1 MEKIERISVEGMR
14 CTACAKAIESRV
26 KKLNGVKDVRV
37 NFATN
42 SAIIKYDDSKISIED
57 VKKAIKQLGYGVV
70 ERPKEM
76 FTKALTAIFG
86 GILILFVSPVA
97 QLIISTLIIIYSGS
111 NILISAFKSLVNRI
125 LNMDVMYSI
134 GILSSYTSSVFAFF
148 SILPKDYIFFETP
161 AMLIAFLS
169 IGKAIEEKAK
179 NRTRDSLSKLAALQ
193 TKKAIVLREREIEV
207 ETDEIREGDIVLV
220 KPGERV
226 PVDGTLISEYA
237 EVDESAITG
246 EPAIKYKKFGDWI
259 FSGSISKSFLKI
271 KAERVGKDTLISQIV
286 RLVEDAMS
294 SKAPI
299 EKYADKVVSLFIPA
313 VLTVA
318 LASFI
323 YWYFH
328 SPILGLTTLIAT
340 LVVACPC
347 AFGLATPT
355 AMAVAL
361 GKAAEK
367 GILVKNSEVLEI
379 ASKVKKIF
387 FDKTGTITNL
397 NPEVVNADTETLRFA
412 AIAELRS
419 EHPIA
424 KAILE
429 KALELGIRV
438 DEPEDFKY
446 YEGKGVEAL
455 YKGER
460 ILVGSKKFM
469 EENDIH
475 VEFEE
480 GVFVALNKRLIGVI
494 EVADRLRDEAKIV
507 VDELKKMGK
516 EVVIVSGD
524 GKKNVERIAKKLGV
538 EYYAEMLP
546 NEKAELIA
554 THGGAFV
561 GDGINDAAAI
571 AKADVGI
578 AVSKASE
585 ITIETADV
593 ISKFESI
600 PFFFKLA
607 SKTMRKVKQNIFWA
621 IIYNL
626 ILIPIAA
633 GLLLPYGISLKP
645 EFAALAMVVS
655 SLCVVTNSLSLRWFE

>member
-179 NRTRDSLSKLAALQ
+179 NRTGDSLSKLAALQ

-538 EYYAEMLP
+538 E
-546 NEKAELIA
+546 
-554 THGGAFV
+554 
-561 GDGINDAAAI
+561 
-571 AKADVGI
+571 
-578 AVSKASE
+578 
-585 ITIETADV
+585 
-593 ISKFESI
+593 
-600 PFFFKLA
+600 
-607 SKTMRKVKQNIFWA
+607 
-621 IIYNL
+621 
-626 ILIPIAA
+626 
-633 GLLLPYGISLKP
+633 
-645 EFAALAMVVS
+645 
-655 SLCVVTNSLSLRWFE
+655 